1 MDGWTGVKAIREK
14 TYMVISC
21 TFEDRRFRVI
31 RFTALSSIIPF
42 FLFFFFFCRQ
52 GEKICSHEPWQGQ
65 ACEEAWSGT
74 RKRMPQS
81 NLGCV
86 VPQDWCGERD
96 NDNASGCGNCTIFWV
111 PSWKQRPR
119 CTIPRRKRFTV
130 AQKLLP
136 ERRREVFY
144 QPPPARFIPHWHARD
159 APSRVGDGSRRKR
172 AFNSVY
178 VEKNKL

>member
-1 MDGWTGVKAIREK
+1 MDGREGYQRK
-14 TYMVISC
+14 DIHGYIMHVRGSA
-21 TFEDRRFRVI
+21 FP
-31 RFTALSSIIPF
+31 SNSIYGFKQHYSFFPF
-42 FLFFFFFCRQ
+42 FLFFCRQ

-74 RKRMPQS
+74 GKRMPQS

-130 AQKLLP
+130 AQKPLP